1 MPTPIARRG
10 VRTGWAVAAVAAV
23 IVVAAAALLTRHPH
37 PPAPGRAESAQVQR
51 FPPVDR
57 AALSPAQLRV
67 IDGLH
72 TQFDAQSPGETYAE
86 GSAEPWCADFV
97 SWVMKQAG
105 TPLENANSGS
115 WRIPGVYTMQEYY
128 QSVGRF
134 EPPGFQPRP
143 GDVVLWGEHS
153 PMGLHA
159 NVVVAV
165 EGSAVTTV
173 GGNEGGI
180 RVRTTDVG
188 PDIGLL
194 GYGRLT

>member
-1 MPTPIARRG
+1 MPTRTSRRALWIAG
-10 VRTGWAVAAVAAV
+10 AVAAVV
-23 IVVAAAALLTRHPH
+23 VVAVVGLAALFARTDVAT
-37 PPAPGRAESAQVQR
+37 PPAAETAQPQP
-51 FPPVDR
+51 FPQIDR
-57 AALSPAQLRV
+57 AALSPTQLRV
-67 IDGLH
+67 IDDLH
-72 TQFDAQSPGETYAE
+72 AQFDAQSPGETYSE
-86 GSAEPWCADFV
+86 GVTEPWCADFV

-105 TPLENANSGS
+105 TPLQNPNSGS

-128 QSVGRF
+128 QSAGRF

-165 EGSAVTTV
+165 DGAQLSTV

-180 RVRTTDVG
+180 RVRTATVG
-188 PDIGLL
+188 PDTGLL
-194 GYGRLT
+194 GFGRLT

>member
-1 MPTPIARRG
+1 MGRGRRRRRDRVG
-10 VRTGWAVAAVAAV
+10 
-23 IVVAAAALLTRHPH
+23 AAALLSWPAH
-37 PPAPGRAESAQVQR
+37 PPAPRGAESSQVQR

-57 AALSPAQLRV
+57 AALSPAALRV
-67 IDGLH
+67 IDVLD
-72 TQFDAQSPGETYAE
+72 TQFDEQSPGETYAE
-86 GSAEPWCADFV
+86 GSTEPWCADFV

-105 TPLENANSGS
+105 TPLENPDSGS

-134 EPPGFQPRP
+134 EPPGFRPRP

-165 EGSAVTTV
+165 EGTAVTTV

-188 PDIGLL
+188 PDTGLL

>member
-1 MPTPIARRG
+1 L
-10 VRTGWAVAAVAAV
+10 RTGWAVAAVVAV
-23 IVVAAAALLTRHPH
+23 IVVGAAALLTRNV
-37 PPAPGRAESAQVQR
+37 APSIPGGAESTQAQR

-57 AALSPAQLRV
+57 AALSSRQLRV

-72 TQFDAQSPGETYAE
+72 AQFDAQSPGETYAE
-86 GSAEPWCADFV
+86 GSTEPWCADFV
-97 SWVMKQAG
+97 SWVMNQAG
-105 TPLENANSGS
+105 TPLENPNSGS
-115 WRIPGVYTMQEYY
+115 WRIPGVYTMQQYY

-165 EGSAVTTV
+165 DGTTLTTV

-180 RVRTTDVG
+180 RVRTTYVG
-188 PDIGLL
+188 PDTGLL
-194 GYGRLT
+194 GYGRLA